1 MKHILL
7 ILTVF
12 FSILTMQAAEP
23 IKIGII
29 TDLHYLSPQLVKKGA
44 ALDAYTSESG
54 RTIQYADEILD
65 QVFDFYKH
73 TKKTDIL
80 LISGDL
86 TKDGEKQSHI
96 DLANRLKDLKSNGIQ
111 VYVIPGNHDI
121 NIPKSV
127 GFDGDQT
134 YKTDNI
140 TAEEFTH
147 IYSDHGY
154 SSAIKRDTASLSYV
168 VELRQNKTWLLAID
182 AAKYEEYTK
191 RAITSGRIKKNTK
204 QWIDN
209 ILLEAKE
216 RNIRV
221 IGMMHWG
228 LVEHLPY
235 QSALRPQY
243 LVENWKQLA
252 SEFADKG
259 LELIFTGHFHTNDIS
274 SHQSESGNTIYDI
287 ETGALIS
294 YPYAYRYAELY
305 TDRID
310 ISTYNVK
317 SIPSNQN
324 IYEENKEQIRTLA
337 NKIAIGILSK
347 YELEDNSTTRAI
359 AMIIA
364 DIFIEHAKGDEILT
378 DRMKQTLR
386 RLSSQMDTELDLSD
400 IQLDFPPTD
409 NNLTIPL
416 KQHARTISIP

>member
-1 MKHILL
+1 MHA
-7 ILTVF
+7 
-12 FSILTMQAAEP
+12 SEP
-23 IKIGII
+23 IRIGVI
-29 TDLHYLSPQLVKKGA
+29 TDLHYLSPQLAKKGA
-44 ALDAYTSESG
+44 ALNAYTSESG

-65 QVFDFYKH
+65 QVFDFYKN

-96 DLANRLKDLKSNGIQ
+96 DLAKRLKDLKSAGIQ
-111 VYVIPGNHDI
+111 AYVIPGNHDV
-121 NIPKSV
+121 NIPKPM

-140 TAEEFTH
+140 TAEEFAQ
-147 IYSDHGY
+147 IYSDYGY
-154 SSAIKRDTASLSYV
+154 LSAIKRDTASLSYV
-168 VELRQNKTWLLAID
+168 VELEPNKIWLLAID
-182 AAKYEEYTK
+182 AAKYDEYTK
-191 RAITSGRIKKNTK
+191 RAITSGRIKESTE

-209 ILLEAKE
+209 ILLEAKFN
-216 RNIRV
+216 NIRV

-243 LVENWKQLA
+243 LVEDWKQLA
-252 SEFADKG
+252 SHFADNG
-259 LELIFTGHFHTNDIS
+259 LQVIFTGHFHTNDVS
-274 SHQSESGNTIYDI
+274 SHKSESGNTIYDI
-287 ETGALIS
+287 ETGALVS

-305 TDRID
+305 TDRIN

-317 SIPSNQN
+317 SIPSNEN
-324 IYEENKEQIRTLA
+324 LYKENKEQIRALA
-337 NKIAIGILSK
+337 NKIATGILSK
-347 YELEDNSTTRAI
+347 YEFEDNSTTRTI
-359 AMIIA
+359 AKIIA
-364 DIFIEHAKGDEILT
+364 DIFIEHAKGDEVLT
-378 DRMKQTLR
+378 DTMKQTLR

-416 KQHARTISIP
+416 KQYARIISIP